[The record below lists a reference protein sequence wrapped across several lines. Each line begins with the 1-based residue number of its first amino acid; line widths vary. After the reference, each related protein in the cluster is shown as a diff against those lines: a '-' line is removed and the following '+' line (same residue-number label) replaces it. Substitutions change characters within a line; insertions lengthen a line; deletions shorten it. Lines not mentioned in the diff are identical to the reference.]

1 MKYNFYKSVGAKK
14 ATALALA
21 AAMTMGIVPAA
32 YAADKTPIKD
42 IPSNWAKT
50 AVENAVENDLMTGY
64 EGYVRPFDNI
74 TRAEVSVIVN
84 KILAAEDK
92 ADISHI
98 TDVSEDDWFCEA
110 MSKIVKT
117 GILSGNGKQLMPNND
132 ITRQEAFCL
141 VARMLGLTNG
151 SENIL
156 DTFADKNDIAA
167 WAKSSIASL
176 VEAGYI
182 SGSDGKINPTEKITR
197 AEFAQVL
204 SNIADKYIFEEGEV
218 TGDFDGNVFVGAK
231 NVTLSGNVKGNIVL
245 GDGADKT
252 SLKNLNVKGD
262 VLSRGGDVSFENT
275 KVDGNLV
282 ISGSDSTP
290 EIKTDDKT
298 EITSVKAEKDYS
310 AEKAFENQTG
320 EGKNIYS
327 KADDKT
333 STSADTKKTSSGGG
347 GGSSSSSSGGSS
359 SGGSSSGGST
369 VTKTE
374 IVDAEKA
381 TVISDDAGTWL
392 PLVFKDGFTSA
403 DVTSVKADGT
413 DVTSSLSNVTTEG
426 TVAKLPLVSTPKKV
440 EITSKGKTQTITLNG
455 TGEASVYTG
464 SEYLPDYYLVH
475 GPIPAWDYY
484 LSNYDNEGNLRI
496 HPSRTTFSLT
506 EEKEEHPS
514 YSPDAELI
522 TDESGLNVSGNVI
535 IMFNYNT
542 DAEKEWFNG
551 INQLELVQ
559 YDENKTTLNANLEYK
574 SDKDVDHY
582 GGKIGQL
589 TIPIGQGNFR
599 SNGRYY
605 VRVKSSNGSTAL
617 VEIHV
622 VNQTAP
628 NLVLKE
634 TPASGRNLHMAME
647 NMVYGI
653 TQPIESVTLTD
664 PTGTTRELEKI
675 TDWYLI
681 GDLFVIYNDDTAQ
694 NGRNNFEYSGNYT
707 VTVRS
712 NGFKT
717 ISKTFNVSDGKD
729 VPTSNQIR
737 TMSSFDAVSMATSGG
752 SSDGSGDSSGSYS
765 VSADLFFNSDLLAN
779 ALILDKLNIENKGAK
794 TVVDYWSNT
803 IFDAVLNKGETTYYT
818 SSGYLDAVNGAK
830 VSGKKWLAFGEYV
843 KSDNAKTTPNRPHS
857 VKEVLEDGLLGEI
870 QYSNSYAR
878 LNAPKATVSEAKE
891 GHDVVITFENAA
903 DYMNKIS
910 SIKLNGDYS
919 ELSKENYTIEN
930 NALTIKAGTLS
941 IGENSLVID
950 AAGYM
955 SNIVKINYAKETE
968 KDLSLSVATPISEGG
983 DIVITVDNSEGDF
996 LGNLSGVVLKNSNGT
1011 EKQVY
1016 VSGYEGSNAVCYVL
1030 SDDKKKITIKNADP
1044 ETYTVSISAN
1054 YYDTLTT
1061 EEFTIERTTPLV
1073 KAPTVKA
1080 HEKKAKKSLE
1090 RTDYYRLT
1098 FNGMNANALDSYLN
1112 AITKVTVGSTEYSK
1126 DSFYF
1131 DENNYR
1137 AKTIDDSQVSK
1148 KDCLDLAENGINATE
1163 GTVITVEAKGYETMT
1178 YTLKGESS
1186 VVKPDPSKPE
1196 TSKDAPTVSAGV
1208 KQDKG
1213 SFDSYA
1219 RYRFTFKGMSSSDLT
1234 AYLGAITEVTV
1245 EETSYSPI
1253 SGLGMGESMYKIGTS
1268 GYSGYNYI
1276 ELADNAFKTSEETT
1290 IVIKADGYKDLT
1302 IKFDVT
1308 NPIKADA
1315 PTATVTKTDD
1325 TTYHMTFTGME
1336 ADELKTYLTAVKN
1349 SSTVVTVGGKIYT
1362 AGFYSLSEK
1371 NYLVK
1376 DSESTYGSN
1385 YDCIDFHA
1393 NDGFAASGDT
1403 KIVITAPGYKDLKC
1417 TYSAGDNSG
1426 TETPDQPDQSE
1437 TTLKV
1442 AGCTY
1447 NEAYSMEVAKYR
1459 LTFSGISESELKNF
1473 LDSIT
1478 EVTVNENKYNE
1489 KTLFLG
1495 ASEYTK
1501 AETSGS
1507 GYDCLDIAANGFNA
1521 SGDTVIVIK
1530 SKLNGEAVTITYT
1543 YNPNGSGS
1551 TETPDNG
1558 NDSGNTSEGK
1568 ETPAVADL
1576 SFNSGG
1582 LYADTYRLLFT
1593 GSVDDYFN
1601 AISSVSVNENVYTGI
1616 AYSWDFKEKNY
1627 ITKPNDKYIDFTPDG
1642 FSDGENKIVIKA
1654 TGYKDLK
1661 YTYTK

>member
-32 YAADKTPIKD
+32 YAADKTLIND

-110 MSKIVKT
+110 MAKIVKT
-117 GILSGNGKQLMPNND
+117 GILSGNGNELMPNND

-310 AEKAFENQTG
+310 AEKDFENKTG
-320 EGKNIYS
+320 NGKNLYS
-327 KADDKT
+327 KDTNASTKT
-333 STSADTKKTSSGGG
+333 DTKKTSGGG
-347 GGSSSSSSGGSS
+347 GSSSSSSSGGSS
-359 SGGSSSGGST
+359 SGGSSSGGSGT
-369 VTKTE
+369 ATTNAK
-374 IVDAEKA
+374 IVDTEKA
-381 TVISDDAGTWL
+381 AVISDDAGTWL

-464 SEYLPDYYLVH
+464 SKYLPDYYLVH

-843 KSDNAKTTPNRPHS
+843 KSDNAKTTPNRPYS

-870 QYSNSYAR
+870 QYSSSYAR

-891 GHDVVITFENAA
+891 GQDVVITFENAA

-910 SIKLNGDYS
+910 SIKLNGDYRQ
-919 ELSKENYTIEN
+919 LSKENYTIEN
-930 NALTIKAGTLS
+930 NTLTIKAGTLS

-996 LGNLSGVVLKNSNGT
+996 LSNLSGVVLKNSNGT

-1016 VSGYEGSNAVCYVL
+1016 VSGYEGGNAVCYVL

-1054 YYDTLTT
+1054 YYDTLIT

-1080 HEKKAKKSLE
+1080 HEKKAKESLE

-1137 AKTIDDSQVSK
+1137 VKTIDDSQGSK
-1148 KDCLDLAENGINATE
+1148 KDCLDLAETGINATE

-1186 VVKPDPSKPE
+1186 VVKPDPSEPE

-1219 RYRFTFKGMSSSDLT
+1219 RYRFTFKGISSSDLT
-1234 AYLGAITEVTV
+1234 AYLSAVKEVTV

-1253 SGLGMGESMYKIGTS
+1253 SGLGMDESMYKIGTS

-1308 NPIKADA
+1308 NPIKADV

-1325 TTYHMTFTGME
+1325 TTYRMTFTGMD
-1336 ADELKTYLTAVKN
+1336 ADELTAYLNDIKN
-1349 SSTVVTVGGKIYT
+1349 NSTVTVGEKTYT
-1362 AGFYSLSEK
+1362 SSYYSLSANK
-1371 NYLVK
+1371 YLVK
-1376 DSESTYGSN
+1376 DSSNDYGSN

-1417 TYSAGDNSG
+1417 TYSAGDNG
-1426 TETPDQPDQSE
+1426 Q
-1437 TTLKV
+1437 
-1442 AGCTY
+1442 
-1447 NEAYSMEVAKYR
+1447 
-1459 LTFSGISESELKNF
+1459 
-1473 LDSIT
+1473 
-1478 EVTVNENKYNE
+1478 
-1489 KTLFLG
+1489 
-1495 ASEYTK
+1495 
-1501 AETSGS
+1501 
-1507 GYDCLDIAANGFNA
+1507 
-1521 SGDTVIVIK
+1521 
-1530 SKLNGEAVTITYT
+1530 
-1543 YNPNGSGS
+1543 

-1568 ETPAVADL
+1568 DTPAIGSVSYEKWDK
-1576 SFNSGG
+1576 
-1582 LYADTYRLLFT
+1582 TYRMLFT
-1593 GSVDDYFN
+1593 DDVDDFFN
-1601 AISSVSVNENVYTGI
+1601 AISSVSVNENVYTGV

-1642 FSDGENKIVIKA
+1642 FSDGKNNIVIKA

>member
-98 TDVSEDDWFCEA
+98 TDVSENDWFCEA
-110 MSKIVKT
+110 MAKIVKT
-117 GILSGNGKQLMPNND
+117 GILSGNGNELMPNND

-218 TGDFDGNVFVGAK
+218 TGNFDGNVFVGAK

-282 ISGSDSTP
+282 ISGSDNTP

-310 AEKAFENQTG
+310 AEKDFENKTG
-320 EGKNIYS
+320 NGKNLYS
-327 KADDKT
+327 KDTNA
-333 STSADTKKTSSGGG
+333 STTTDTKKTSGGG
-347 GGSSSSSSGGSS
+347 GSSSSSSSGGSS
-359 SGGSSSGGST
+359 SGGSGT
-369 VTKTE
+369 ATTNAK
-374 IVDAEKA
+374 IVDTEKA
-381 TVISDDAGTWL
+381 AVISDDAGTWL

-403 DVTSVKADGT
+403 DITSVKADGT

-496 HPSRTTFSLT
+496 QPSRTTFSLT

-551 INQLELVQ
+551 IVQ

-891 GHDVVITFENAA
+891 GQDVVITFENAA

-910 SIKLNGDYS
+910 SIKLNGDYRQ
-919 ELSKENYTIEN
+919 LSKENYTIEN

-968 KDLSLSVATPISEGG
+968 KNLSLSVATPISEGG

-996 LGNLSGVVLKNSNGT
+996 LSNLSGVVLKNSNGT

-1030 SDDKKKITIKNADP
+1030 SDDKKKRTIKNADP

-1080 HEKKAKKSLE
+1080 HEKKAKESLE

-1137 AKTIDDSQVSK
+1137 VKTIDDSQGSK

-1178 YTLKGESS
+1178 YTLKGET
-1186 VVKPDPSKPE
+1186 VVKPDPSEPE

-1234 AYLGAITEVTV
+1234 AYLSAVKEVTV

-1253 SGLGMGESMYKIGTS
+1253 SGLGMDESMYKIGTS

-1308 NPIKADA
+1308 NPIKADV
-1315 PTATVTKTDD
+1315 PTATVTKTND
-1325 TTYHMTFTGME
+1325 TTYRMTFTGMG
-1336 ADELKTYLTAVKN
+1336 ADELTAYLNDIKN
-1349 SSTVVTVGGKIYT
+1349 NSTVTVGEKTYT
-1362 AGFYSLSEK
+1362 SSYYSLSANK
-1371 NYLVK
+1371 YLVK
-1376 DSESTYGSN
+1376 DSSNDYGSN

-1403 KIVITAPGYKDLKC
+1403 KIIITAPGYKDLKC
-1417 TYSAGDNSG
+1417 TYSAGDNG
-1426 TETPDQPDQSE
+1426 Q
-1437 TTLKV
+1437 
-1442 AGCTY
+1442 
-1447 NEAYSMEVAKYR
+1447 
-1459 LTFSGISESELKNF
+1459 
-1473 LDSIT
+1473 
-1478 EVTVNENKYNE
+1478 
-1489 KTLFLG
+1489 
-1495 ASEYTK
+1495 
-1501 AETSGS
+1501 
-1507 GYDCLDIAANGFNA
+1507 
-1521 SGDTVIVIK
+1521 
-1530 SKLNGEAVTITYT
+1530 
-1543 YNPNGSGS
+1543 

-1568 ETPAVADL
+1568 DTPAIGSVSYEKWDK
-1576 SFNSGG
+1576 
-1582 LYADTYRLLFT
+1582 TYRMLFT
-1593 GSVDDYFN
+1593 DDVDDFFN
-1601 AISSVSVNENVYTGI
+1601 AISSVSVNENVYTGVS
-1616 AYSWDFKEKNY
+1616 YSWDFKEKNY

-1642 FSDGENKIVIKA
+1642 FSDGKNKIIIKA

>member
-32 YAADKTPIKD
+32 YATDKTPIKD

-110 MSKIVKT
+110 MAKIVKT
-117 GILSGNGKQLMPNND
+117 GILSGNGNELMPNND

-252 SLKNLNVKGD
+252 SLKNLNVEGD

-282 ISGSDSTP
+282 ISGSDNTP

-310 AEKAFENQTG
+310 AEKDFENKTG
-320 EGKNIYS
+320 NGKNLYS
-327 KADDKT
+327 KDTNA
-333 STSADTKKTSSGGG
+333 STTTDTKKTSSGGG

-359 SGGSSSGGST
+359 SGGSSSGGSSSGSSSSGGST

-496 HPSRTTFSLT
+496 QPSRTTFSLT

-589 TIPIGQGNFR
+589 TIPIDQGNFR

-779 ALILDKLNIENKGAK
+779 ALILDKLNIENEGAK
-794 TVVDYWSNT
+794 TVVDYWYNT
-803 IFDAVLNKGETTYYT
+803 ILDAVLNKGETTYYT

-843 KSDNAKTTPNRPHS
+843 KSDNAKTTPNRPYY

-870 QYSNSYAR
+870 QYSSSYAR

-891 GHDVVITFENAA
+891 GQDVVITFENAA

-996 LGNLSGVVLKNSNGT
+996 LSNLTGVVLKNSNGT

-1054 YYDTLTT
+1054 YYDTLIT

-1080 HEKKAKKSLE
+1080 HEKKAKESLE

-1137 AKTIDDSQVSK
+1137 VKTIDDSQGSK

-1186 VVKPDPSKPE
+1186 VVKPDPSEPE

-1234 AYLGAITEVTV
+1234 AYLSAVKEVTV
-1245 EETSYSPI
+1245 EETSYSPM
-1253 SGLGMGESMYKIGTS
+1253 SGGMGESMYKIGTS

-1276 ELADNAFKTSEETT
+1276 ELADNAFKLSGETT

-1308 NPIKADA
+1308 NPIKADV
-1315 PTATVTKTDD
+1315 PTATVTKADD
-1325 TTYHMTFTGME
+1325 TTYRMTFTGMD
-1336 ADELKTYLTAVKN
+1336 ADELTAYLNDIKN
-1349 SSTVVTVGGKIYT
+1349 NSTVTVGEKTYT
-1362 AGFYSLSEK
+1362 SSYYSLSANK
-1371 NYLVK
+1371 YLVK
-1376 DSESTYGSN
+1376 DSSNDYGSN

-1417 TYSAGDNSG
+1417 TYSAGDNG
-1426 TETPDQPDQSE
+1426 Q
-1437 TTLKV
+1437 
-1442 AGCTY
+1442 
-1447 NEAYSMEVAKYR
+1447 
-1459 LTFSGISESELKNF
+1459 
-1473 LDSIT
+1473 
-1478 EVTVNENKYNE
+1478 
-1489 KTLFLG
+1489 
-1495 ASEYTK
+1495 
-1501 AETSGS
+1501 
-1507 GYDCLDIAANGFNA
+1507 
-1521 SGDTVIVIK
+1521 
-1530 SKLNGEAVTITYT
+1530 
-1543 YNPNGSGS
+1543 

-1568 ETPAVADL
+1568 DTPAIGSVSYEKWDK
-1576 SFNSGG
+1576 
-1582 LYADTYRLLFT
+1582 TYRMLFT
-1593 GSVDDYFN
+1593 GDVDDFFN
-1601 AISSVSVNENVYTGI
+1601 AISSVSVNENVYTGV

-1654 TGYKDLK
+1654 TGYKDLE
-1661 YTYTK
+1661 YTK

>member
-1 MKYNFYKSVGAKK
+1 
-14 ATALALA
+14 
-21 AAMTMGIVPAA
+21 
-32 YAADKTPIKD
+32 
-42 IPSNWAKT
+42 
-50 AVENAVENDLMTGY
+50 
-64 EGYVRPFDNI
+64 
-74 TRAEVSVIVN
+74 
-84 KILAAEDK
+84 
-92 ADISHI
+92 
-98 TDVSEDDWFCEA
+98 
-110 MSKIVKT
+110 
-117 GILSGNGKQLMPNND
+117 
-132 ITRQEAFCL
+132 
-141 VARMLGLTNG
+141 
-151 SENIL
+151 
-156 DTFADKNDIAA
+156 
-167 WAKSSIASL
+167 
-176 VEAGYI
+176 
-182 SGSDGKINPTEKITR
+182 
-197 AEFAQVL
+197 
-204 SNIADKYIFEEGEV
+204 
-218 TGDFDGNVFVGAK
+218 
-231 NVTLSGNVKGNIVL
+231 
-245 GDGADKT
+245 
-252 SLKNLNVKGD
+252 
-262 VLSRGGDVSFENT
+262 
-275 KVDGNLV
+275 
-282 ISGSDSTP
+282 
-290 EIKTDDKT
+290 
-298 EITSVKAEKDYS
+298 
-310 AEKAFENQTG
+310 
-320 EGKNIYS
+320 
-327 KADDKT
+327 
-333 STSADTKKTSSGGG
+333 
-347 GGSSSSSSGGSS
+347 
-359 SGGSSSGGST
+359 
-369 VTKTE
+369 
-374 IVDAEKA
+374 
-381 TVISDDAGTWL
+381 
-392 PLVFKDGFTSA
+392 
-403 DVTSVKADGT
+403 
-413 DVTSSLSNVTTEG
+413 
-426 TVAKLPLVSTPKKV
+426 
-440 EITSKGKTQTITLNG
+440 
-455 TGEASVYTG
+455 
-464 SEYLPDYYLVH
+464 
-475 GPIPAWDYY
+475 
-484 LSNYDNEGNLRI
+484 
-496 HPSRTTFSLT
+496 
-506 EEKEEHPS
+506 
-514 YSPDAELI
+514 
-522 TDESGLNVSGNVI
+522 
-535 IMFNYNT
+535 
-542 DAEKEWFNG
+542 
-551 INQLELVQ
+551 
-559 YDENKTTLNANLEYK
+559 
-574 SDKDVDHY
+574 
-582 GGKIGQL
+582 
-589 TIPIGQGNFR
+589 
-599 SNGRYY
+599 
-605 VRVKSSNGSTAL
+605 
-617 VEIHV
+617 
-622 VNQTAP
+622 
-628 NLVLKE
+628 
-634 TPASGRNLHMAME
+634 
-647 NMVYGI
+647 
-653 TQPIESVTLTD
+653 
-664 PTGTTRELEKI
+664 
-675 TDWYLI
+675 
-681 GDLFVIYNDDTAQ
+681 
-694 NGRNNFEYSGNYT
+694 
-707 VTVRS
+707 
-712 NGFKT
+712 
-717 ISKTFNVSDGKD
+717 
-729 VPTSNQIR
+729 
-737 TMSSFDAVSMATSGG
+737 
-752 SSDGSGDSSGSYS
+752 
-765 VSADLFFNSDLLAN
+765 
-779 ALILDKLNIENKGAK
+779 
-794 TVVDYWSNT
+794 
-803 IFDAVLNKGETTYYT
+803 
-818 SSGYLDAVNGAK
+818 
-830 VSGKKWLAFGEYV
+830 
-843 KSDNAKTTPNRPHS
+843 
-857 VKEVLEDGLLGEI
+857 
-870 QYSNSYAR
+870 
-878 LNAPKATVSEAKE
+878 
-891 GHDVVITFENAA
+891 
-903 DYMNKIS
+903 
-910 SIKLNGDYS
+910 
-919 ELSKENYTIEN
+919 
-930 NALTIKAGTLS
+930 
-941 IGENSLVID
+941 
-950 AAGYM
+950 
-955 SNIVKINYAKETE
+955 
-968 KDLSLSVATPISEGG
+968 
-983 DIVITVDNSEGDF
+983 
-996 LGNLSGVVLKNSNGT
+996 
-1011 EKQVY
+1011 
-1016 VSGYEGSNAVCYVL
+1016 
-1030 SDDKKKITIKNADP
+1030 
-1044 ETYTVSISAN
+1044 
-1054 YYDTLTT
+1054 
-1061 EEFTIERTTPLV
+1061 
-1073 KAPTVKA
+1073 
-1080 HEKKAKKSLE
+1080 
-1090 RTDYYRLT
+1090 
-1098 FNGMNANALDSYLN
+1098 MNANALDSYLN

>member
-110 MSKIVKT
+110 MAKIVKT
-117 GILSGNGKQLMPNND
+117 GILSGNGNELMPNND

-282 ISGSDSTP
+282 ISGSDNTP

-310 AEKAFENQTG
+310 AEKDFENKTG
-320 EGKNIYS
+320 NGKNLYS
-327 KADDKT
+327 KDTNA
-333 STSADTKKTSSGGG
+333 STTTDTKKTSGG
-347 GGSSSSSSGGSS
+347 GGSSSSSSSGNSSSGGSS
-359 SGGSSSGGST
+359 SGGSSSSGSGT
-369 VTKTE
+369 ATTNAK
-374 IVDAEKA
+374 IVDTEKTA
-381 TVISDDAGTWL
+381 VISDDAGTWL

-403 DVTSVKADGT
+403 DITSVKADGT

-464 SEYLPDYYLVH
+464 SKYLPDYYLVH

-496 HPSRTTFSLT
+496 QPSRTTFSLT

-542 DAEKEWFNG
+542 DAEKEWFNE

-891 GHDVVITFENAA
+891 GQDVVITFENAA

-996 LGNLSGVVLKNSNGT
+996 LSNLSGVVLKNSNGT

-1054 YYDTLTT
+1054 YYDTLIT

-1080 HEKKAKKSLE
+1080 HEKKAKESIE

-1131 DENNYR
+1131 DKNNYR
-1137 AKTIDDSQVSK
+1137 VKTIDDSQVSK

-1186 VVKPDPSKPE
+1186 VVKPDPSEPE

-1234 AYLGAITEVTV
+1234 AYLSAVTKVTV
-1245 EETSYSPI
+1245 EETSYSPM
-1253 SGLGMGESMYKIGTS
+1253 SGGMGESMYKIGTS

-1276 ELADNAFKTSEETT
+1276 ELADNAFKKSGETT

-1362 AGFYSLSEK
+1362 AGFYSLSAK

-1417 TYSAGDNSG
+1417 TYSAGNNSG
-1426 TETPDQPDQSE
+1426 
-1437 TTLKV
+1437 
-1442 AGCTY
+1442 
-1447 NEAYSMEVAKYR
+1447 
-1459 LTFSGISESELKNF
+1459 
-1473 LDSIT
+1473 
-1478 EVTVNENKYNE
+1478 
-1489 KTLFLG
+1489 
-1495 ASEYTK
+1495 
-1501 AETSGS
+1501 
-1507 GYDCLDIAANGFNA
+1507 
-1521 SGDTVIVIK
+1521 
-1530 SKLNGEAVTITYT
+1530 
-1543 YNPNGSGS
+1543 

-1568 ETPAVADL
+1568 DTPAIGSVSYEKWDK
-1576 SFNSGG
+1576 
-1582 LYADTYRLLFT
+1582 TYRMLFT
-1593 GSVDDYFN
+1593 DDVDDYFN
-1601 AISSVSVNENVYTGI
+1601 AISSVSVNENVYTGV

-1642 FSDGENKIVIKA
+1642 FSDGKNNIVIKA